1 MPKSRSRKK
10 SDYVAPV
17 KKQRGVS
24 ALGGRWV
31 VPTML
36 TLLIIG
42 LAWVVLYYV
51 ASGSIG
57 FKPRARNASST
68 LVEAMP
74 RLVHGPQLT
83 ATTRVCGQRRASPRA
98 SAATASFVA
107 A

>member
-1 MPKSRSRKK
+1 VDVPKSRSRKK

-17 KKQRGVS
+17 KKQKGVS

-57 FKPRARNASST
+57 FIDDLGAWNVAIGFGFMFAG
-68 LVEAMP
+68 LMV
-74 RLVHGPQLT
+74 
-83 ATTRVCGQRRASPRA
+83 ATRWK
-98 SAATASFVA
+98 
-107 A
+107 